1 MVDVSDEYDLSQ
13 VSHSAALAARLR
25 SPPLDRD
32 LAESE
37 ADHSQNIS
45 RRKLSD
51 TLQRVGFSPR
61 RPRNLPSRLTAQ
73 PSPSRTHAYPHDSR
87 KTTTP
92 KARGASHSVSFDVD
106 ATPVRRYVSQPQVN
120 VQPPTPSASSS
131 KFTRMARGI
140 TKDVHEA
147 QAEDAALFQNQ
158 SHTNTPPRTVP
169 SGSRRVSVKPQQAVH
184 DIIDHS
190 AIDINAETSQ
200 TSRAFRRA
208 SRGRVNLPDLTGL
221 TSAVVSPAKANL
233 ERYGIKTAGSSKE
246 VEGRYLFL
254 STSVNSFSVQPA
266 S

>member
-1 MVDVSDEYDLSQ
+1 MSGECDLSQ
-13 VSHSAALAARLR
+13 VSHPAALAARLR
-25 SPPLDRD
+25 SPPLDHD

-61 RPRNLPSRLTAQ
+61 RPRNLQSRTTMQ
-73 PSPSRTHAYPHDSR
+73 PSPSRYPYEAQDPQHNLSYSR

-92 KARGASHSVSFDVD
+92 KARKASHSVSFDVD

-140 TKDVHEA
+140 TKDVHDA
-147 QAEDAALFQNQ
+147 QAEDAELFRNQ
-158 SHTNTPPRTVP
+158 SHINTTLRAAP
-169 SGSRRVSVKPQQAVH
+169 STSRRVSSRHHELKQPVQDGV
-184 DIIDHS
+184 DHG
-190 AIDINAETSQ
+190 AIDANADMSQ
-200 TSRAFRRA
+200 TSRSFRKA
-208 SRGRVNLPDLTGL
+208 SRGRINLPDLTGL

-246 VEGRYLFL
+246 VEG
-254 STSVNSFSVQPA
+254 S
-266 S
+266 